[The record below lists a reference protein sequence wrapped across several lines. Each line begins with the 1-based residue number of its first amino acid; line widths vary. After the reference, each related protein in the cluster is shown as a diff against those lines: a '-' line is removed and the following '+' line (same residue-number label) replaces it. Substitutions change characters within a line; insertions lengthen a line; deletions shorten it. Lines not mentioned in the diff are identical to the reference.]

1 MASILDGGP
10 PGVCLFGLGEM
21 LGAKLSI
28 SPTTDRLV
36 SMKFCGGGGMIP
48 KLGILWLCFFINK
61 KNAQKAKSAHKGVCR
76 TGI

>member
-36 SMKFCGGGGMIP
+36 VIKSCRGGDTQI
-48 KLGILWLCFFINK
+48 KDI
-61 KNAQKAKSAHKGVCR
+61 GVF
-76 TGI
+76 GFY

>member
-36 SMKFCGGGGMIP
+36 SIKFCGGGDDPQIRDFVAM
-48 KLGILWLCFFINK
+48 FFYK
-61 KNAQKAKSAHKGVCR
+61 
-76 TGI
+76 